1 MRLLSLAGLIGGLA
15 LAAWLVARVG
25 VPAIGAALGAIGWAG
40 LLAVVAVHLVAVA
53 LMGLAWWNQR
63 RLGRPAIFL
72 WGRLVR
78 DAGSEVLPLTQLGGC
93 LLAAQVLIAEGIAGA
108 TATASILVDAIL
120 EFLAQLAYLA
130 LGLVLM
136 QRLAPNAPVLPALS
150 AMLAI
155 ALALAGAAVL
165 ARRGGPAGA
174 PLLVGRLVGRP
185 IGQLVGR
192 WLSAAAR
199 TAATV
204 RAEIAEIQRAHHRLA
219 LSFLLHFGA
228 WLVSGLEAW
237 LALRIMGA
245 PLDLA
250 AVLAIESL
258 VYGTRSLAFLVPNAI
273 GIQEGAYMILG
284 TALGLT
290 PELALSLSLLKRG
303 RDLTLGLPTLAIW
316 HLLRSRRWAA
326 LRRSEA

>member
-1 MRLLSLAGLIGGLA
+1 MRLLSLAGLIGGFA
-15 LAAWLVARVG
+15 LAAWLVTRVG

-63 RLGRPAIFL
+63 RLGRPAIFM

-155 ALALAGAAVL
+155 ALTLAGAAAL
-165 ARRGGPAGA
+165 ARRGGPAGM
-174 PLLVGRLVGRP
+174 PRLGNLLVGR
-185 IGQLVGR
+185 LVGR

-199 TAATV
+199 MAATV
-204 RAEIAEIQRAHHRLA
+204 RAEIAEIQRARHRLA
-219 LSFLLHFGA
+219 LSFLLHFAA

-245 PLDLA
+245 PLDLT

-273 GIQEGAYMILG
+273 GIQDGAYVILG

-316 HLLRSRRWAA
+316 HLLRSRRWAG
-326 LRRSEA
+326 LGRSEA